1 MLTAVTFLI
10 ILVIL
15 VLIHEFGH
23 FIAAKKNGVLVEEF
37 GFGFPPRIFGKKI
50 GETLYS
56 INLIPLGG
64 FVKLYGEEYHEG
76 KKKTPAKNDIPSHRA
91 FVNKTP
97 LQKTIIITA
106 GVVMNFFLGWVLLS
120 ILFTQ
125 GVPAPAG
132 VMVSTIQENTPAAEA
147 GLEVGDMLIS
157 IANKDKTVT
166 IRSTEDLIQST
177 KTFADL
183 ETILLVNRAGED
195 IKVSITPRS
204 NPPKGEGSLGVV
216 IEQKIEMVRHPW
228 YSAPYYGFIESV
240 TMIKTIGIEVL
251 KIPAQLIT
259 KQSTDVQFTG
269 PIGIAKV
276 IGEARKFGIT
286 ALMQITAILSLNLA
300 VINILPFPALDG
312 GRQVFIFYE
321 WITGKKTNQN
331 LEHYLNLIGI
341 IFLLVLSAVITIFDI
356 QKYWG

>member
-64 FVKLYGEEYHEG
+64 FVKLFGEEYHEDG
-76 KKKTPAKNDIPSHRA
+76 QKKKQKSEIPSSRA
-91 FVNKTP
+91 FVNKSP

-106 GVVMNFFLGWVLLS
+106 GVVMNFFLGWILLS
-120 ILFTQ
+120 IIFTQ
-125 GVPAPAG
+125 GVPAPDG
-132 VMVSTIQENTPAAEA
+132 VMVSKVQKNTPASDA
-147 GLEVGDMLIS
+147 GLIVGDMLNSIS
-157 IANKDKTVT
+157 YENNT
-166 IRSTEDLIQST
+166 IEIQSTEDLIQST
-177 KTFADL
+177 KTFADQG
-183 ETILLVNRAGED
+183 TLLVVNRSGKMIEL
-195 IKVSITPRS
+195 KITPRS
-204 NPPKGEGSLGVV
+204 NPPQGEGSLGVV
-216 IEQKIEMVRHPW
+216 IEQKIKMIKHPW
-228 YSAPYYGFIESV
+228 YSAPYYGFIEAI
-240 TMIKTIGIEVL
+240 TMIKTIGYEVL

-276 IGEARKFGIT
+276 VGEARQFGIF

-341 IFLLVLSAVITIFDI
+341 IILLTLSAVITIFDI